1 MVTVQLLDLNSAN
14 QKYLPTIF
22 QPLAFLPPLFQSQFP
37 GPFATLICAFVT
49 PRTLPSATRTSP
61 CTARTSPFTAS
72 FFVSNL
78 PYVFTNSSLQTSS
91 AFLGILQWW
100 GKTAKGPIF
109 LALPHPQNSMRSS
122 KQNNNFSSLIV
133 GCIIDPRPGLSTL
146 SIDPFVSCVTHWCT
160 IYNHYSTL
168 LFFNHV

>member
-1 MVTVQLLDLNSAN
+1 MVQLLDLNSAN
-14 QKYLPTIF
+14 QQYLPTIF
-22 QPLAFLPPLFQSQFP
+22 QPLAFRPPLFQSQFP
-37 GPFATLICAFVT
+37 GSVRHPQLRFRHPQDFAFRHQDFALHRQDFSLHCLLL
-49 PRTLPSATRTSP
+49 RLQPSLRLHQLFLTNFQCIFRDSSVVGQNCQRAHFP
-61 CTARTSPFTAS
+61 CP
-72 FFVSNL
+72 
-78 PYVFTNSSLQTSS
+78 P
-91 AFLGILQWW
+91 
-100 GKTAKGPIF
+100 P
-109 LALPHPQNSMRSS
+109 PQNSMRSL